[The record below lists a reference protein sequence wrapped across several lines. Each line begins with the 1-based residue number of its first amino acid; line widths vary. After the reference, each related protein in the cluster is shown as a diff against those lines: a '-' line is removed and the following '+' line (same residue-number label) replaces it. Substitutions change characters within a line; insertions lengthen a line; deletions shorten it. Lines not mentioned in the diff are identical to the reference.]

1 MSLMQFFKF
10 DHLPQHLQGTSMEF
24 AGLAV
29 SINHNLPDNPEKT
42 MALRKLL
49 EAKDC
54 AVRALIYK
62 KAEEIT

>member
-1 MSLMQFFKF
+1 MKIMQFFKHE
-10 DHLPQHLQGTSMEF
+10 HLPAPL
-24 AGLAV
+24 AAV
-29 SINHNLPDNPEKT
+29 SKPFCDLAESMLHLPHNEELE

-62 KAEEIT
+62 SPLAP